1 MGFFSNKYKDAT
13 DVELQSALKALV
25 HLCRA
30 KSAMNPRDQEQYRNL
45 LEEIFNR
52 GLEPESTL
60 NR

>member
-1 MGFFSNKYKDAT
+1 M
-13 DVELQSALKALV
+13 
-25 HLCRA
+25 A
-30 KSAMNPRDQEQYRNL
+30 KSAMNPRDSEEYRNL